1 MEYRRTKSI
10 GLIKCPCGNEVKK
23 GEYAFVPVFLKNDR
37 LNFGRALCRN
47 CKNKGDQDGSFQPDP
62 VARKGGLV
70 SMDIQRVNKDFWCNT
85 GEERKASDGNTEA
98 KEVRSL

>member
-10 GLIKCPCGNEVKK
+10 GLIKCPCGNEIKK

-47 CKNKGDQDGSFQPDP
+47 CKNKGDQDGLLQPDP
-62 VARKGGLV
+62 IALMSRGRVGKNGLV
-70 SMDIQRVNKDFWCNT
+70 ENR
-85 GEERKASDGNTEA
+85 
-98 KEVRSL
+98 